1 MAFEEF
7 SNGGPQALQA
17 LLFTTGALYALDTFS
32 SLHSS
37 PYTAEVRGG
46 DPENAARVRHYVN
59 VSIAVSLAMGVVASA
74 ISRTAWPLVGA
85 GLSTAGMWWT
95 YEAALR
101 RAGSDREEELG

>member
-59 VSIAVSLAMGVVASA
+59 ISIGVSLGMGIIASA
-74 ISRTAWPLVGA
+74 IARTAWPLVGA
-85 GLSTAGMWWT
+85 VASTAGMWWT
-95 YEAALR
+95 YDHALK
-101 RAGSDREEELG
+101 RADTDREQELG